1 MPELPEV
8 ETTLRGVAPHITGK
22 TVAALAVRQSKL
34 RLPVPPGL
42 ADTLAGQTVLECGRR
57 AKYLLVRFAHGIL
70 LIHLGMSGSLRVFT
84 PGQAPEAGKHDHLDI
99 AFSDDTLLRFHDPR
113 RFGIVTWYAGAAE
126 THPLL
131 QHLAP
136 EPLGADFTADYLHTV
151 LQSRRSPVKTVLMDN
166 RAVVGVG
173 NIYANESLSAAR
185 ISPLRPADSLT
196 RDEAATLAHSIRD
209 TLERAIAKGGSTLRD
224 FVDSSGNSGYFQ
236 QEYRVYGRDG
246 QACAEC
252 GATVVKTTL
261 GSRGTFYCP
270 VCQQ

>member
-1 MPELPEV
+1 
-8 ETTLRGVAPHITGK
+8 
-22 TVAALAVRQSKL
+22 
-34 RLPVPPGL
+34 
-42 ADTLAGQTVLECGRR
+42 
-57 AKYLLVRFAHGIL
+57 
-70 LIHLGMSGSLRVFT
+70 
-84 PGQAPEAGKHDHLDI
+84 
-99 AFSDDTLLRFHDPR
+99 
-113 RFGIVTWYAGAAE
+113 
-126 THPLL
+126 
-131 QHLAP
+131 
-136 EPLGADFTADYLHTV
+136 
-151 LQSRRSPVKTVLMDN
+151 MDN

-252 GATVVKTTL
+252 GATIVKTTL
-261 GSRGTFYCP
+261 GGRGTFYCP